1 MYAYINIPFWHVYDC
16 TQYFHY
22 KNKAISILFI
32 NVKQIF
38 CFTKIEFIYS
48 YVSLIFYFLL
58 LTGQSWVYFMMI
70 SIFIKISRDWHF
82 SMHIYM
88 CNQIIMNKRCVTQSL
103 AQLFWVAVFVKCICV
118 HVCVGVPNELYIM
131 KNWYSFWG

>member
-32 NVKQIF
+32 NVQQIF

-48 YVSLIFYFLL
+48 YVSFFIFCFW
-58 LTGQSWVYFMMI
+58 QANHVCISWWYQFSLRFQEI
-70 SIFIKISRDWHF
+70 DIL

-88 CNQIIMNKRCVTQSL
+88 CNQIIMNKRCITQSL

-118 HVCVGVPNELYIM
+118 HVCVGVPNEPYTM
-131 KNWYSFWG
+131 KNWYSSWG